1 MNEATVGPTPVS
13 TPTCAFCPA
22 CNPRRIAPSPSRVLA
37 PLHHR
42 VLGEAIHFARDARSL
57 ATPIHR
63 AVWGPLLARVGR
75 ANLSRQLSG
84 RSFIALVKAGAGRMA
99 AVLGHPKQPC
109 SR

>member
-1 MNEATVGPTPVS
+1 MNEITVGPTRVS
-13 TPTCAFCPA
+13 IRIGAFCPA

-63 AVWGPLLARVGR
+63 AIWGPFLARVGR

-84 RSFIALVKAGAGRMA
+84 RSFIALVKAGSGRRA
-99 AVLGHPKQPC
+99 KVL
-109 SR
+109 